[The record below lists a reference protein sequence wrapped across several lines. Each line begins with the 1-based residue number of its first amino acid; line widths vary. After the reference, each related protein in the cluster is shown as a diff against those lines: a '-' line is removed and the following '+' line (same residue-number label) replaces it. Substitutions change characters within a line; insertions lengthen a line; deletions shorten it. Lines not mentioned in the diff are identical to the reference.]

1 MPRNDTNNNNNRRIN
16 PEVWVLGSAF
26 ILGMMLFGMGLRGC
40 GCVQKTQNCDDCKE
54 KTEISVDGDAIIVND
69 SQNTDIKVNKGNDN
83 IINDNNSAINVAPKP
98 QPKPQPKP
106 KPQTKPIPV
115 APAPVV
121 EPKPE
126 PKPEPEPECKTVTT
140 TRHTRIIISGDAD
153 DVINAA
159 VVLMN
164 SNCR

>member
-69 SQNTDIKVNKGNDN
+69 SKLNIENNLNLNDWKKLLSFSFIKLQSFQVF
-83 IINDNNSAINVAPKP
+83 
-98 QPKPQPKP
+98 
-106 KPQTKPIPV
+106 
-115 APAPVV
+115 
-121 EPKPE
+121 
-126 PKPEPEPECKTVTT
+126 
-140 TRHTRIIISGDAD
+140 
-153 DVINAA
+153 
-159 VVLMN
+159 
-164 SNCR
+164 